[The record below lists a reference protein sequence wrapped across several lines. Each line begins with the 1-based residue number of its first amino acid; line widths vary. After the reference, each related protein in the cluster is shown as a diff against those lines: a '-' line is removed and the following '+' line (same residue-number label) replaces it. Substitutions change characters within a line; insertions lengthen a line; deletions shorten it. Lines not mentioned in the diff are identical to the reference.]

1 MSIGGALKRAWFK
14 QSDLAR
20 EVNVSIHTVRAWI
33 LNRRSPDAAMAKKI
47 AKAFREH
54 ARKLIRA
61 AEELERRSQ

>member
-33 LNRRSPDAAMAKKI
+33 LDRRSPDAAMAKKI

-54 ARKLIRA
+54 AQRMIRA